1 MKKVLLEYVNM
12 FAYTITGLIFGLSFF
27 LLFLN
32 FYHMDELSST
42 VDVTSYNETNLQKVQ
57 SKVDTIKNN
66 INVYDQNSY
75 SGSLNIYGLNSVQMK
90 LQQCIDVIESDE
102 MMKFF
107 KNDKIAVKDTYDFL
121 TSYRTKI
128 LNNCLVLQIKSM
140 FNSDTISTLPNYDII
155 KPYVD
160 LNVDTLLSSTDYV
173 QNNIENAD
181 HYYFST
187 ESNKINFFNLVEDS
201 YTYTMEDYQET
212 LDLLVNISNWYRN
225 VVIGG

>member
-32 FYHMDELSST
+32 FYHMDELSYT

-121 TSYRTKI
+121 TSYRSKI

>member
-1 MKKVLLEYVNM
+1 
-12 FAYTITGLIFGLSFF
+12 
-27 LLFLN
+27 
-32 FYHMDELSST
+32 
-42 VDVTSYNETNLQKVQ
+42 
-57 SKVDTIKNN
+57 
-66 INVYDQNSY
+66 
-75 SGSLNIYGLNSVQMK
+75 MK

-121 TSYRTKI
+121 TSYRSKI

>member
-1 MKKVLLEYVNM
+1 MKKILLEYVNM
-12 FAYTITGLIFGLSFF
+12 FAYTITGLLFGLAFF

-42 VDVTSYNETNLQKVQ
+42 VDVSSYNDTNLQTIQ

-66 INVYDQNSY
+66 IDVYNQNSY
-75 SGSLNIYGLNSVQMK
+75 YGSLNIYGLNSVQLK
-90 LQQCIDVIESDE
+90 LQQCIDIIESDE
-102 MMKFF
+102 MMGYF
-107 KNDKIAVKDTYDFL
+107 DRDTIGIKDTYDFII
-121 TSYRTKI
+121 SYRSQI
-128 LNNCLVLQIKSM
+128 LNNCLVMQIKSM
-140 FNSDTISTLPNYDII
+140 FNTETISTLPNFNII

-160 LNVDTLLSSTDYV
+160 LNVDSLMSSTDYV
-173 QNNIENAD
+173 KNNIENAD

-187 ESNKINFFNLVEDS
+187 EGNKNNFFNLVRDS
-201 YTYTMEDYQET
+201 YTNTMEDYQET